1 MKTTIEIADALFAE
15 ARRVAAREG
24 TSLRSLVEQ
33 GLRLV
38 LSDRRVRRRAFR
50 LKNAT
55 FKGQGLHPDAAHENW
70 DRLRSLSY
78 QDRGGA

>member
-24 TSLRSLVEQ
+24 ISLRSLVEQ
-33 GLRLV
+33 GLRRA
-38 LSDRRVRRRAFR
+38 LSDRRVRPAFR
-50 LKNAT
+50 LKRAT
-55 FKGQGLHPDAAHENW
+55 FTGQGLHPDAARENW